1 MGVLSTLQTVD
12 ASRRNAGLTCPD
24 VKGVCMYLLSRGSG
38 YPVLFIHGIPTSS
51 RLWSGVVQKM
61 RDSFTCLAV
70 DLPGLGKTPKT
81 SDGLRHLENLA
92 EEIEQ
97 IRVENKIEKWHVV
110 GHDAGSAIAVH
121 YTHRFQDRVDRL
133 ALLSP
138 AVFPELKPFH
148 LFRIVRSPVIG
159 ELLAPAVNAIFWK
172 VAMRQAL
179 EPRRSEFNDTVEDFH
194 APFSG
199 PLGAWRMMSILRWG
213 NPAEV
218 LASLPAMLPQLK
230 VPTLIFQGSR
240 DKAVPEQFALRAGAL
255 IPQSK
260 IIMVDSGH
268 FIPLNNPEVVATE
281 LLSFFRETSIRDRQ
295 DCETESAV
303 PCFSS

>member
-1 MGVLSTLQTVD
+1 
-12 ASRRNAGLTCPD
+12 
-24 VKGVCMYLLSRGSG
+24 MYLFSRGSG

-51 RLWSGVVQKM
+51 QLWSGVVQKM
-61 RDSFTCLAV
+61 RDSFTCLTV
-70 DLPGLGKTPKT
+70 DLPGLGKSPKA
-81 SDGLRHLENLA
+81 SNGLRQLETLA
-92 EEIEQ
+92 EKIEQ
-97 IRVENKIEKWHVV
+97 IRVENNIEKWHVV

-172 VAMRQAL
+172 VAMRSAL
-179 EPRRSEFNDTVEDFH
+179 QPRFSELNDTVEDFH
-194 APFSG
+194 TPFSG
-199 PLGAWRMMSILRWG
+199 PFGAWRLMSILRWG

-218 LASLPAMLPQLK
+218 LASMPAMLPQLK

-240 DKAVPEQFALRAGAL
+240 DKAVPEQFARRACAL
-255 IPQSK
+255 IPRSQV
-260 IIMVDSGH
+260 IMVDSGH
-268 FIPLNNPEVVATE
+268 FIPLNNPEVVAAE
-281 LLSFFRETSIRDRQ
+281 LLRFFAETTMQNLQTHARPA
-295 DCETESAV
+295 ESAV
-303 PCFSS
+303 PCFSSPAVRTN

>member
-1 MGVLSTLQTVD
+1 
-12 ASRRNAGLTCPD
+12 
-24 VKGVCMYLLSRGSG
+24 
-38 YPVLFIHGIPTSS
+38 
-51 RLWSGVVQKM
+51 M
-61 RDSFTCLAV
+61 RDRFTCLTV

-81 SDGLRHLENLA
+81 SDGLRRLETLA
-92 EEIEQ
+92 EKIEQ
-97 IRVENKIEKWHVV
+97 IRVEHDIERWHVV

-159 ELLAPAVNAIFWK
+159 ELLAPVVNAIFWK
-172 VAMRQAL
+172 VAMRLAL
-179 EPRRSEFNDTVEDFH
+179 EPRRSELNDTVEDFH

-199 PLGAWRMMSILRWG
+199 PFGAWRLMSILRWG

-218 LASLPAMLPQLK
+218 LASMPAMLPQLK

-240 DKAVPEQFALRAGAL
+240 DKAVPEQFAQRACAL
-255 IPQSK
+255 IPGSK
-260 IIMVDSGH
+260 VITVDSGH
-268 FIPLNNPEVVATE
+268 FIPLNNPEVVAAE
-281 LLSFFRETSIRDRQ
+281 LLSFFGGTAPQSRHTQ
-295 DCETESAV
+295 GQTESAV